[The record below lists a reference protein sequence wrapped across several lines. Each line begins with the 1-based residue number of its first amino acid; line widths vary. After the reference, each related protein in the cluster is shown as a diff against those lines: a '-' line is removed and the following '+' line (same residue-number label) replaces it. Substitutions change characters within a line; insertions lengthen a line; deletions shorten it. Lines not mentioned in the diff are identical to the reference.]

1 MSADRVTQG
10 NLQTCLFVLRNQYGS
25 RNRTQINADV
35 KIGVKVCLVT
45 GLELFMRSRTRKK
58 KRKFAYVKARFLNH
72 AKKTG
77 VVFLA
82 CMLYKIMPET

>member
-45 GLELFMRSRTRKK
+45 GLDLFMRSRTRKK
-58 KRKFAYVKARFLNH
+58 KGNLP
-72 AKKTG
+72 
-77 VVFLA
+77 
-82 CMLYKIMPET
+82 MLRPDF